1 MHTVLDTVQV
11 SANST
16 VCCCAGYMF
25 ELLHQGVAEVTHG
38 AVAPTGGGVIKMDA
52 DSHWSVTQP
61 LLLAATILRR
71 ALTGTLH
78 DHGNETE
85 GERKTC
91 NGKQTYVLS
100 VLAYKIHVLVSHTTE
115 TTN

>member
-16 VCCCAGYMF
+16 VCCCAGYVF

-61 LLLAATILRR
+61 LLLAAAILRR

-78 DHGNETE
+78 DHGIEME

-91 NGKQTYVLS
+91 NGKQTYVLN
-100 VLAYKIHVLVSHTTE
+100 VFAYKIHVLVSHTKE

>member
-1 MHTVLDTVQV
+1 M

-38 AVAPTGGGVIKMDA
+38 AVAPTGGGVIKMDT

-61 LLLAATILRR
+61 LLLAAVILGR

-78 DHGNETE
+78 DHGNEMQ
-85 GERKTC
+85 GR
-91 NGKQTYVLS
+91 
-100 VLAYKIHVLVSHTTE
+100 
-115 TTN
+115 

>member
-1 MHTVLDTVQV
+1 MHTVPDTVQV
-11 SANST
+11 SANFT

-61 LLLAATILRR
+61 LLLAAVILGR

-78 DHGNETE
+78 DHGNEMQ
-85 GERKTC
+85 GR
-91 NGKQTYVLS
+91 
-100 VLAYKIHVLVSHTTE
+100 
-115 TTN
+115 